1 MAHLRIEMDRGNG
14 WELRSEGLCD
24 ANVTR
29 IKLALAAYGVQHVHR
44 ALMDGVEVARVV
56 PRMPRARAALWV
68 VGV

>member
-14 WELRSEGLCD
+14 WELRSEGSCD

-44 ALMDGVEVARVV
+44 ALMDGAEVARVEPKV
-56 PRMPRARAALWV
+56 RKVRS
-68 VGV
+68 